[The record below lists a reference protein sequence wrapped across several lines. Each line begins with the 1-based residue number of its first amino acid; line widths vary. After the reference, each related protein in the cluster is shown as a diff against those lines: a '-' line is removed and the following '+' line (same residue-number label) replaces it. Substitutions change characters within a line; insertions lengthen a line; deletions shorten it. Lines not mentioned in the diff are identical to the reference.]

1 MAAGALLVDRGMGAQ
16 GCWALRRRIVRLAD
30 RSFRGHGA
38 GTLLGRRFGCMETV
52 QWKVGGGCAVRSVG
66 AGSHGGTH
74 SGHRRHRLRVEIIGR
89 RARTL
94 WPRFTRARRRRCVH
108 QLLAL
113 FHEPSCHQ
121 GSGGF
126 LQPDIQELNDLLAK
140 ISGVAQSRQFVR
152 LQRRT
157 RSREQKIPR
166 GLNFGMAVHGASC
179 SGRPYVT
186 SLVTS
191 VKSYRGSQDCGKL
204 WKKTAVP
211 QRASRRGRL
220 PAWGSTAEAGP
231 QGVATIRACSG
242 CAGDYDDP
250 DATAWTAGFGG
261 NHEEDE
267 PEPEEEFPASCN

>member
-1 MAAGALLVDRGMGAQ
+1 MGARE
-16 GCWALRRRIVRLAD
+16 CWALRRRMVRRAE
-30 RSFRGHGA
+30 RSFRGHSA
-38 GTLLGRRFGCMETV
+38 GTLLGRRFGCTETV
-52 QWKVGGGCAVRSVG
+52 QRKVDGGCAARSVG
-66 AGSHGGTH
+66 AGSHGATH

-94 WPRFTRARRRRCVH
+94 WPRFTRARRRRCLR

-152 LQRRT
+152 LQRWT

-166 GLNFGMAVHGASC
+166 RLNFGMAVHGASC

-186 SLVTS
+186 TLVTS

-204 WKKTAVP
+204 WKKAAVP
-211 QRASRRGRL
+211 QRAGRRGRS
-220 PAWGSTAEAGP
+220 PGWGSAAAAEP
-231 QGVATIRACSG
+231 QSVATIRACSG

-261 NHEEDE
+261 NDEEDE